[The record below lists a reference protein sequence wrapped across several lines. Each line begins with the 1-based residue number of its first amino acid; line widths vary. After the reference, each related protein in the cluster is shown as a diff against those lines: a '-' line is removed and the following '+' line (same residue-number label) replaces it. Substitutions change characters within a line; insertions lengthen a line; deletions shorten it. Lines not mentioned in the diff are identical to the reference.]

1 MISRQSRSAK
11 RFASVAVRLNCQ
23 CVSPKRRVISSP
35 SGPASSLGSIV
46 VIPFAIRAA
55 AAATVGAGE
64 WPAIAPVSPRQKST

>member
-1 MISRQSRSAK
+1 MISRQRRIAN
-11 RFASVAVRLNCQ
+11 RLASVAVSVNCQ
-23 CVSPKRRVISSP
+23 WRGPKRRVSSAP

-46 VIPFAIRAA
+46 VIPRAIRAD